1 MVADEETEKGLKHD
15 NEGGPPSL
23 LWTFRTARR
32 RGWFL
37 KVLLGRRVG
46 IGGEQ
51 VRSLMKTPQGSSV

>member
-1 MVADEETEKGLKHD
+1 MVTDKETEKGLKHD
-15 NEGGPPSL
+15 DEGGPPSL

-37 KVLLGRRVG
+37 KVLLGRWVG

-51 VRSLMKTPQGSSV
+51 VR